1 MIKVDWKYLR
11 QAMLIF
17 GLSIIVATLMFFA
30 ADRFRNSQQEEYKIS
45 LAKLEATFR
54 DYNGLVNDIDI
65 LEQYRA
71 LFLDYKLTGLV
82 GDERRL
88 SWIESLEAT
97 NSKLKL
103 PRMTYSL
110 RPREKFERPG
120 LVKKSGVTVSSAPM
134 SITMELLHEEDI
146 FSVFNGLRN
155 SIKNLFT
162 VDNCTLSR
170 SGELGKPLDTQKP
183 NLMANCMIRWV
194 TINVK

>member
-1 MIKVDWKYLR
+1 MNKVDWKYLR

-17 GLSIIVATLMFFA
+17 GLSIIVAALMFFA
-30 ADRFRNSQQEEYKIS
+30 ADRFRNSQQDGYQMS
-45 LAKLEATFR
+45 LAKLQATFR

-65 LEQYRA
+65 LEQYRN

-88 SWIESLEAT
+88 SWIESLETT
-97 NSKLKL
+97 NSELKL
-103 PRMTYSL
+103 PRMTYNL
-110 RPREKFERPG
+110 QPRENFERPG

-134 SITMELLHEEDI
+134 AISMELLHEEDI
-146 FSVFNGLRN
+146 FSVFNGLRD

-170 SGELGKPLDTQKP
+170 GGEFGKPLDTQKS
-183 NLMANCMIRWV
+183 NMIASCVIRWV
-194 TINVK
+194 TINVS